1 MQQSSPL
8 ILDENR
14 ASRHRMSEKKIWRG
28 KTEIFTL
35 KFHGTRKSI
44 MLQRSTL
51 LECVNTG
58 GKSINYAH
66 SPGNVDYHEIPRS
79 EKSIE
84 PIRLRCRIGFCCVF
98 APCLCV
104 RVCVCVYVRLSRA
117 CVFSFVY
124 RDRFFDLLGFD
135 SFIFVAKAISFDWFF
150 AVFILL
156 SCNAICGYEP
166 DCVRAYVVC
175 MRLTEPFTNCVL
187 CLFKSL
193 TKSMPL
199 DRTLPR
205 YNCYFSAFSF
215 SMLLSFHSSP
225 LHWTQS
231 IDAMKIRVFSASAKM
246 IFGSTP
252 WHA

>member
-1 MQQSSPL
+1 MS
-8 ILDENR
+8 NR
-14 ASRHRMSEKKIWRG
+14 FLLCFCPMS
-28 KTEIFTL
+28 L
-35 KFHGTRKSI
+35 
-44 MLQRSTL
+44 
-51 LECVNTG
+51 C
-58 GKSINYAH
+58 
-66 SPGNVDYHEIPRS
+66 P
-79 EKSIE
+79 
-84 PIRLRCRIGFCCVF
+84 C
-98 APCLCV
+98 PCLCV
-104 RVCVCVYVRLSRA
+104 CVRLSRA
-117 CVFSFVY
+117 FVFSFVY

-199 DRTLPR
+199 ELDRTLPR